1 VTDLR
6 ADRQR
11 IAANESAFRRVNE
24 GIERGR
30 TPASTESTA
39 AFVCECARL
48 GCTDVLDLTI
58 AEYELV
64 RAHPRRFVIAPGH
77 EVEGET
83 VVSTHDGFAVV
94 EKLGEAGRIA
104 EARDPRR

>member
-1 VTDLR
+1 MRTDH
-6 ADRQR
+6 QR

-30 TPASTESTA
+30 TPVSAESTA

-48 GCTDVLDLTI
+48 GCTEVLDLTI

-77 EVEGET
+77 EVEGER
-83 VVSTHDGFAVV
+83 VVGAHDGFSVV
-94 EKLGEAGRIA
+94 EKLGEAGRVA
-104 EARDPRR
+104 EMRDPRR